1 MNGVSQPTNQF
12 LQQAQSQQFF
22 LIVVLIFDILYY
34 SIMDIYTHLVT
45 FVAVLCKSPKKLCD
59 NEKFVY
65 FLCQTNGTLIVKTL
79 CLHAKALKQTITAQ
93 LVKTN
98 DSAYLDGNVCENCL
112 W

>member
-34 SIMDIYTHLVT
+34 SIMNIYTHLVT
-45 FVAVLCKSPKKLCD
+45 FVAVLCKSPK
-59 NEKFVY
+59 E
-65 FLCQTNGTLIVKTL
+65 IM
-79 CLHAKALKQTITAQ
+79 
-93 LVKTN
+93 
-98 DSAYLDGNVCENCL
+98 